1 MRMKKKFMTFF
12 INIFLPLATGLC
24 IYLLFYNGTY
34 LNSLFGIE
42 LNFKANSFLGIF
54 IKSWACDILWAYSL
68 TYSLY
73 FVLYAFK
80 NRILI
85 SAILS
90 ICIATGF
97 ELLQLFETVSGTFD
111 ILDITFQ
118 IAAVL
123 FAARVIKRRE
133 KI

>member
-1 MRMKKKFMTFF
+1 M
-12 INIFLPLATGLC
+12 
-24 IYLLFYNGTY
+24 LFYNGTY

>member
-1 MRMKKKFMTFF
+1 MKRKILTIF
-12 INIFLPLATGLC
+12 INIFLPLAVGLC

-34 LNSLFGIE
+34 LNSMFGIE

-54 IKSWACDILWAYSL
+54 MKSWACDILWAYSL

-73 FVLYAFK
+73 FVLYAFRH
-80 NRILI
+80 RIVY

-90 ICIATGF
+90 ICIATVF
-97 ELLQLFETVSGTFD
+97 ELLQLFGIVSGTFD
-111 ILDITFQ
+111 ILDIIFQ

-123 FAARVIKRRE
+123 FAARAIKRRE

>member
-1 MRMKKKFMTFF
+1 MKRKILTIF
-12 INIFLPLATGLC
+12 INIFFPLAVGLC

-34 LNSLFGIE
+34 LNSIFGIE

-54 IKSWACDILWAYSL
+54 MKSWACDILWAYSL

-80 NRILI
+80 NRILF

-97 ELLQLFETVSGTFD
+97 ELLQLFGKVNGTFD
-111 ILDITFQ
+111 ILDIIFQ
-118 IAAVL
+118 IAAVIS
-123 FAARVIKRRE
+123 AAGVIKRRE

>member
-1 MRMKKKFMTFF
+1 MKRKILTIF
-12 INIFLPLATGLC
+12 INIFLPLAVGLC

-34 LNSLFGIE
+34 LNSMFGIE
-42 LNFKANSFLGIF
+42 LNFKANSFLDIF
-54 IKSWACDILWAYSL
+54 IKSWTCDILWAYSL

-80 NRILI
+80 NRILF

-97 ELLQLFETVSGTFD
+97 ELLQLFGSVRGTFD
-111 ILDITFQ
+111 IFDIVFECMSIV
-118 IAAVL
+118 IA
-123 FAARVIKRRE
+123 FIVIKRRE

>member
-1 MRMKKKFMTFF
+1 MKRKILTIF
-12 INIFLPLATGLC
+12 INIFLPLAVGLC

-34 LNSLFGIE
+34 LNSIFGIE
-42 LNFKANSFLGIF
+42 LSFKANSLLGIF
-54 IKSWACDILWAYSL
+54 MKSWACDILWAYSL

-80 NRILI
+80 NRILF

-97 ELLQLFETVSGTFD
+97 ELLQLFGKVNGTFD
-111 ILDITFQ
+111 ILDIIFQ
-118 IAAVL
+118 IAAVIS
-123 FAARVIKRRE
+123 AAGVIKRRE

>member
-1 MRMKKKFMTFF
+1 MKRKILTIF
-12 INIFLPLATGLC
+12 INIFLPLAVGLC

-34 LNSLFGIE
+34 LNSIFGIE

-54 IKSWACDILWAYSL
+54 MKSWACDILWAYSL

-80 NRILI
+80 NRILF

-97 ELLQLFETVSGTFD
+97 ELLQLFGKVNGTFD
-111 ILDITFQ
+111 ILDIIFQ
-118 IAAVL
+118 IAAVIS
-123 FAARVIKRRE
+123 AVEVIKRRE

>member
-1 MRMKKKFMTFF
+1 MKRKILTIF
-12 INIFLPLATGLC
+12 INIFLPLAVGLC

-34 LNSLFGIE
+34 LNSIFGIE

-54 IKSWACDILWAYSL
+54 MKSWACDILWAYSL

-80 NRILI
+80 NRILF

-97 ELLQLFETVSGTFD
+97 ELLQLFGKVNGTFD
-111 ILDITFQ
+111 ILDIIFQ

-123 FAARVIKRRE
+123 FAARAIKRRE